1 MGQGRSHSFCSA
13 LPSEWLVE
21 PVALEA
27 GAILVVA
34 VAVEAILVAAVAAK
48 VVVAV
53 LEEVAVAALEA
64 VVELAQVEL
73 ERERVALE
81 LRVVA
86 ARVDAVLERRV
97 WEAMPFFQQPVKR

>member
-53 LEEVAVAALEA
+53 L
-64 VVELAQVEL
+64 
-73 ERERVALE
+73 
-81 LRVVA
+81 
-86 ARVDAVLERRV
+86 
-97 WEAMPFFQQPVKR
+97 

>member
-48 VVVAV
+48 VVVA
-53 LEEVAVAALEA
+53 ALEA
-64 VVELAQVEL
+64 VE
-73 ERERVALE
+73 
-81 LRVVA
+81 VVVGPA
-86 ARVDAVLERRV
+86 
-97 WEAMPFFQQPVKR
+97 

>member
-34 VAVEAILVAAVAAK
+34 VAVEAILVAAVVAK
-48 VVVAV
+48 VVVAA
-53 LEEVAVAALEA
+53 LEAVAVAALEA
-64 VVELAQVEL
+64 VVEPA
-73 ERERVALE
+73 
-81 LRVVA
+81 
-86 ARVDAVLERRV
+86 
-97 WEAMPFFQQPVKR
+97 